1 MLSKVTIR
9 GVSLEHSTFI
19 SDITA
24 VLKQIDESILFH
36 IYSTKTYV
44 NVYKN
49 VYKSSKLKVLV
60 KLLTKVIC
68 V

>member
-24 VLKQIDESILFH
+24 VLKQIREHTVSHLL
-36 IYSTKTYV
+36 
-44 NVYKN
+44 YKD
-49 VYKSSKLKVLV
+49 V
-60 KLLTKVIC
+60 
-68 V
+68 